1 MANPAKSALIINAD
15 DLGYSPGVN
24 QAIAD
29 LYPHGIITSA
39 SLIVNLPYSEAGAA
53 IARRLPGLSVGV
65 HLNLSKGEPL
75 LPAGSVPSLVDETG
89 HFWETAT
96 LYRRALT
103 GQLNWYEAAA
113 EMEEQ
118 VKWARSRGLVLDNLD
133 THVHFHVLPAARRII
148 RDLGQRYGVQAWRSP
163 KVLSTLSPHFTWTD
177 LLAKWSGED
186 PMLAPHFLLSLH
198 QWGDRLLDDQ
208 RLQAVLSKP
217 GTVTELVVHPGYAPD
232 PDLPLPDQLLPEHRQ
247 AEVDFITGP
256 AFRRW
261 LEELGVVL
269 IGFGDLVYVHG

>member
-1 MANPAKSALIINAD
+1 MAAPVIALLVIALVSLLAVRVGATALMMTGISWDTASFQAYSAFF
-15 DLGYSPGVN
+15 GVGFTTKE
-24 QAIAD
+24 AE
-29 LYPHGIITSA
+29 LV
-39 SLIVNLPYSEAGAA
+39 VNHPV
-53 IARRLPGLSVGV
+53 R
-65 HLNLSKGEPL
+65 
-75 LPAGSVPSLVDETG
+75 
-89 HFWETAT
+89 
-96 LYRRALT
+96 
-103 GQLNWYEAAA
+103 
-113 EMEEQ
+113 
-118 VKWARSRGLVLDNLD
+118 
-133 THVHFHVLPAARRII
+133 RRII

-256 AFRRW
+256 AFRHW